1 MELLTNY
8 NEKQIAE
15 LKIILL
21 MSAKNHL
28 GIANLPNEND
38 LKQIVNFL
46 KEKFFEFNLIE
57 IEKAF
62 QMYASGE
69 IVTESKPYGVLSTAF
84 ISEVLQEY
92 RQFRKMWKDIAERKQ
107 QKLLP
112 EPVVDQ
118 EKVGKEL
125 FEFLLNYYLKNNQ
138 LPIAYDWESVYFHME
153 KEKEINLTAE
163 EKMDYYNVM
172 KDDLIQK
179 INYYRNSKSKEK
191 EVKNWLELLNDKKRL
206 AKQCR
211 EQLVKLYFINQLKTK
226 RNGNN
231 TNTSTNE

>member
-1 MELLTNY
+1 
-8 NEKQIAE
+8 
-15 LKIILL
+15 
-21 MSAKNHL
+21 
-28 GIANLPNEND
+28 
-38 LKQIVNFL
+38 
-46 KEKFFEFNLIE
+46 
-57 IEKAF
+57 
-62 QMYASGE
+62 
-69 IVTESKPYGVLSTAF
+69 
-84 ISEVLQEY
+84 
-92 RQFRKMWKDIAERKQ
+92 
-107 QKLLP
+107 
-112 EPVVDQ
+112 
-118 EKVGKEL
+118 
-125 FEFLLNYYLKNNQ
+125 
-138 LPIAYDWESVYFHME
+138 ME